1 MWGSSRN
8 GLVARVNSSDAKDTA
23 SAGYVFDSRP
33 SRHKNSGTHTKVLAE
48 FPRQSRTD
56 FPLADAWNST
66 IAALDARFEQGT
78 ARDEPLSGQRNC
90 RQPPRLTHWFFFGL
104 GAPKEQNTCT
114 PGYLVA
120 RWWFLCTLKQKA
132 RYVLNS
138 GLSLTVL
145 GWLMGLEPTTTGI
158 TILDST
164 N

>member
-1 MWGSSRN
+1 MSSN
-8 GLVARVNSSDAKDTA
+8 LTA
-23 SAGYVFDSRP
+23 SAGYVSDSRP
-33 SRHKNSGTHTKVLAE
+33 SRHKNSGTHTKDFAK
-48 FPRQSRTD
+48 FPRQSGAD
-56 FPLADAWNST
+56 FPPDDAWNST
-66 IAALDARFEQGT
+66 IAALGARVKQGT
-78 ARDEPLSGQRNC
+78 ARDEPLTGRRNC
-90 RQPPRLTHWFFFGL
+90 RQPPRLSRWVFFGL

-120 RWWFLCTLKQKA
+120 RWWLLCTLKQKA